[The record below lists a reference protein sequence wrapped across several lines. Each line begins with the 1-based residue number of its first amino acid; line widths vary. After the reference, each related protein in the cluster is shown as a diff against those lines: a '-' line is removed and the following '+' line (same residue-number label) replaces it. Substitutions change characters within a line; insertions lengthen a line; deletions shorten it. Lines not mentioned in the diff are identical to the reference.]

1 MSAILSLVAVFVIN
15 VAGQTDAGDPA
26 TNFYRL
32 TDAAPAAFAAGEDER
47 AQALA
52 VELLSEAERWREN
65 WNYGN
70 AVHAANLVLGRL
82 SLIRGEI
89 NDAKKF
95 LLAAG
100 RTPGS
105 PQRNTFGPDM
115 LFAKE
120 MLKKGETETV
130 LKYFELCS
138 TFWGKK
144 HSRLDSWKLAIEK
157 NEDPDFGPNLR
168 YFFPQDPVTAR

>member
-1 MSAILSLVAVFVIN
+1 MNGPLKFIARVVFLITALTTGIAAQESVDN
-15 VAGQTDAGDPA
+15 DPA
-26 TNFYRL
+26 NKFYRL
-32 TDAAPAAFAAGEDER
+32 TLAAPAAFNEGDYDK

-52 VELLSEAERWREN
+52 IALLSEAEVWRDKKN

-70 AVHAANLVLGRL
+70 AIHAANLVLGRIAL
-82 SLIRGEI
+82 RRGKVE
-89 NDAKKF
+89 DAKKF

-120 MLKKGETETV
+120 MLEKGETETV
-130 LKYFELCS
+130 LAYFDLCAK
-138 TFWGKK
+138 FWLKK
-144 HSRLDSWKLAIEK
+144 FAKVEEWKA
-157 NEDPDFGPNLR
+157 D
-168 YFFPQDPVTAR
+168 V